1 MQRVGGRMKRI
12 TVCTSDEMLF
22 RRIYLHLS
30 AGYDVLPYRGE
41 SRRERGDIVIVDI
54 DSHGHLS
61 GDILLT
67 RGAVGDSERVRGGRD
82 DAILLYIPIS
92 LDELERAVKFVE
104 KRDTGSLILLKEERA
119 VRLFGEVIRLTEV
132 EMRVLEILVT
142 APRGEYVSRE
152 RLIEEVWGGECDGGV
167 VNVYIHY
174 LRTKLEKNGEKI
186 IISSR
191 REGYKLD
198 ERIGR

>member
-1 MQRVGGRMKRI
+1 MKRI

-41 SRRERGDIVIVDI
+41 ARRERGDIVIVDI
-54 DSHGHLS
+54 DTHGNLS

-67 RGAVGDSERVRGGRD
+67 RGAVGDGPRNRRAEVPV
-82 DAILLYIPIS
+82 LPIPIS
-92 LDELERAVKFVE
+92 LSELERAVEFVE

-132 EMRVLEILVT
+132 EVRVLEILVR

-198 ERIGR
+198 ERIGRQYADID